1 MFVDAFAATWHCI
14 HGSMYLEV
22 SLSAPA
28 KVVHLLHDRA
38 PQAIILIGHW
48 VESCPS
54 CLDDSI
60 YGSVVLVAHDEEVHP
75 GNLAIEVIFLVLVH
89 GRTLAIVGADI
100 AAVEARMTNP
110 VFLSGR
116 LPQV

>member
-1 MFVDAFAATWHCI
+1 MFVDAFAATWHSI
-14 HGSMYLEV
+14 HGSMYLEI

-28 KVVHLLHDRA
+28 KVVDILNDCA
-38 PQAIILIGHW
+38 PHAFILIVHW

-60 YGSVVLVAHDEEVHP
+60 LGSVVLVAHDEEVYS
-75 GNLAIEVIFLVLVH
+75 GDLAIQVILLVLVY
-89 GRTLAIVGADI
+89 GRTLAIIGAGI
-100 AAVEARMTNP
+100 AAVEARMTTAG
-110 VFLSGR
+110 FLSGR